1 MKKILLLLVTICFA
15 ANVAA
20 QTRPFE
26 MSDEVS
32 ASTIWYKVKI
42 ENKFLKA
49 DGPDGDVIV
58 ATDGYGDEYL
68 WAFVTVKDEK
78 FHIVNKALGPTFQL
92 CHSSHQISETSILAM
107 DDYLKMARRKG
118 NTFYWKM
125 TKSGVSGI
133 YTKSLFNYYI
143 STRGGRYNYPTY
155 CSEADSYTE
164 FIRIGN
170 EDEVKA
176 YAESAAKAAAEE
188 SEDARLARQQAEE
201 AAEKTDMANLK
212 KHMTG
217 RWKCI
222 DERGHV
228 TPYIFS
234 ANGMMEV
241 VTHRHEAMQRK
252 TLDFDIHLI
261 GTFEVLDSHTIAYYQ
276 DEKKSYAKNANSI
289 GLSVRDL
296 YELETLRVGEYE
308 TLPSTYS
315 FYRIGPASMRC
326 ITDGGAELTFVRE

>member
-26 MSDEVS
+26 MTDEVS

-78 FHIVNKALGPTFQL
+78 FHIVNKALGPTFQMY
-92 CHSSHQISETSILAM
+92 HASHQTPETSILSM

-143 STRGGRYNYPTY
+143 STKGGRYNYPTY
-155 CSEADSYTE
+155 SSEADSYTE
-164 FIRIGN
+164 FIG
-170 EDEVKA
+170 
-176 YAESAAKAAAEE
+176 
-188 SEDARLARQQAEE
+188 
-201 AAEKTDMANLK
+201 
-212 KHMTG
+212 
-217 RWKCI
+217 
-222 DERGHV
+222 
-228 TPYIFS
+228 
-234 ANGMMEV
+234 
-241 VTHRHEAMQRK
+241 
-252 TLDFDIHLI
+252 
-261 GTFEVLDSHTIAYYQ
+261 
-276 DEKKSYAKNANSI
+276 
-289 GLSVRDL
+289 SV
-296 YELETLRVGEYE
+296 E
-308 TLPSTYS
+308 
-315 FYRIGPASMRC
+315 I
-326 ITDGGAELTFVRE
+326 